1 MADVRAERGKW
12 ASFVLSAAT
21 HALLVVV
28 LIYGVR
34 WQSHPPEAVEVEL
47 VRDLPAPAPVPER
60 AKAEPRPLPPR
71 EVKPQPRPAPR
82 PDIALREKPEKP
94 KPRPEPKK
102 EVPAP
107 RPEPKKEVPAPRPNP
122 ELQRSL
128 IDEQIRNETER
139 LAQARAAD
147 EAAHQ
152 AKAVRERQADS
163 ARESARARAAAE
175 YIDRVRAKIRGN
187 IVLPADV
194 RGNPEAGV
202 RGFPVAQRRGAAS
215 AQAQAIERP
224 RGAGFGD
231 RARDPEIEPAPPAA
245 FSGTVLARSRAQV
258 PATGGWRGPLRYNF
272 SYSFPSR

>member
-194 RGNPEAGV
+194 RGNPEAVFEVSQLPNGEV
-202 RGFPVAQRRGAAS
+202 LPPLRLKRSSGHAGLDL
-215 AQAQAIERP
+215 AIERAILKSSPLP
-224 RGAGFGD
+224 RPPS
-231 RARDPEIEPAPPAA
+231 PEL
-245 FSGTVLARSRAQV
+245 FSRVLELRFR
-258 PATGGWRGPLRYNF
+258 PLEDGEGR
-272 SYSFPSR
+272 